1 MLWDTDLFNKAYI
14 KKLFPKVKLISG
26 VQLMPI
32 KLDDNEENI
41 QRIINLAGS
50 TFYPMAISL
59 LMPLFMY
66 SIVIEKERKL
76 IEIMKINGLKMFNYW
91 MSNLIFNYTLYT
103 ITMIVFIIVGCIVL
117 KLTIFIETHWLLLLL
132 TFVSWGFCQVGLA
145 FFFQAF
151 INNARS
157 ATIVGY
163 MLSLW
168 TTLIAVS
175 LNFSIYDLP
184 QSYPLW
190 LLCYPTF
197 SLCRIFYY
205 MTYKCGYD
213 KCIDSLDNLSDE
225 FVNCYY
231 LLFISGFVYMILGM
245 YFYEVIPQEYGVRKH
260 PLFFLDYFIK
270 SVSKKRNDNNYID
283 LKKSNKIDNKIEEDI
298 PSKFK

>member
-1 MLWDTDLFNKAYI
+1 
-14 KKLFPKVKLISG
+14 
-26 VQLMPI
+26 
-32 KLDDNEENI
+32 
-41 QRIINLAGS
+41 
-50 TFYPMAISL
+50 
-59 LMPLFMY
+59 
-66 SIVIEKERKL
+66 
-76 IEIMKINGLKMFNYW
+76 
-91 MSNLIFNYTLYT
+91 
-103 ITMIVFIIVGCIVL
+103 
-117 KLTIFIETHWLLLLL
+117 
-132 TFVSWGFCQVGLA
+132 
-145 FFFQAF
+145 
-151 INNARS
+151 
-157 ATIVGY
+157 

-245 YFYEVIPQEYGVRKH
+245 YFYEVIPQEYGLRKH
-260 PLFFLDYFIK
+260 PLFFW
-270 SVSKKRNDNNYID
+270 
-283 LKKSNKIDNKIEEDI
+283 
-298 PSKFK
+298 